1 MTRHCSYS
9 SKSDSLYLKPHN
21 LIYRSML
28 PLWLLC
34 VIQAMQISFFTW
46 ILSFLTKPI
55 DLELENV
62 FINIVIRY
70 TQRLHILFFFTFFI
84 KTLFLFFEMKFILSK
99 FTVHSRIEFNI
110 KDSIHVFWTQCEAVF
125 RQWIKRL
132 HQLFHKLLVHFISQ
146 VHALN
151 RCNTCEFLVTEWCR
165 ASTVAPGSYGCSSY
179 IQLPNLHGST
189 EWSNINKV
197 WSHIL

>member
-1 MTRHCSYS
+1 MTQHCSYTGI
-9 SKSDSLYLKPHN
+9 SDSIWSLIIWYIDQCFPCNCFASYRPCKFHFSLRFYLFW
-21 LIYRSML
+21 RS
-28 PLWLLC
+28 LL
-34 VIQAMQISFFTW
+34 
-46 ILSFLTKPI
+46 

-70 TQRLHILFFFTFFI
+70 TQRLHILFFFTFII

-110 KDSIHVFWTQCEAVF
+110 KDSIHVFWTQCEEVV

-146 VHALN
+146 VHVLN

-197 WSHIL
+197 RSHIL

>member
-1 MTRHCSYS
+1 MTHSISSLIIWYIDQCFPCGCFASYRPC
-9 SKSDSLYLKPHN
+9 KFHFSLGYYLFW
-21 LIYRSML
+21 RS
-28 PLWLLC
+28 LL
-34 VIQAMQISFFTW
+34 
-46 ILSFLTKPI
+46 

-110 KDSIHVFWTQCEAVF
+110 KDSIHVFWTQCEEVF

-146 VHALN
+146 VHVLN

-165 ASTVAPGSYGCSSY
+165 TSTVAPGSYGCSSY

>member
-1 MTRHCSYS
+1 MTHSIWSLIIWYIDQCFPYGCFASYRPC
-9 SKSDSLYLKPHN
+9 KFHFSLGFYLFW
-21 LIYRSML
+21 RS
-28 PLWLLC
+28 LL
-34 VIQAMQISFFTW
+34 
-46 ILSFLTKPI
+46 

-62 FINIVIRY
+62 LINIVIRY
-70 TQRLHILFFFTFFI
+70 KQRLHILFFFTFII